1 MSESPVAEKPL
12 HHRSTNQTLGLALF
26 TVYCLFY
33 VGFIVLTVYD
43 YTLLSRELFAGIN
56 LAITYGIGL
65 ILLAI
70 VLAIIYAFFAKPDP
84 QAPTEAA
91 EI

>member
-1 MSESPVAEKPL
+1 MSESRCEEKPL
-12 HHRSTNQTLGLALF
+12 QHRSTNQTLGLSLF
-26 TVYCLFY
+26 AVYCLFY

-43 YTLLSRELFAGIN
+43 YTLLSKELFPGIN
-56 LAITYGIGL
+56 WAIGYGMGL

-70 VLAIIYAFFAKPDP
+70 VLAIIYAYFAKPDP
-84 QAPTEAA
+84 QPPTEAA